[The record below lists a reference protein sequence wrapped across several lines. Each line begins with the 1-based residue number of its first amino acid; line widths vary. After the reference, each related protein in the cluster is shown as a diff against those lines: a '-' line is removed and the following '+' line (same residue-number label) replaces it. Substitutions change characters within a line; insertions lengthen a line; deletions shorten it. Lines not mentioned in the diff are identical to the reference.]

1 MTLTLSPTQ
10 NPWSGTRIIAFKRR
24 MESDSKT
31 KAGKLE
37 GKMQEGVKTLSVS
50 YLSVLV
56 SKETRF
62 TGEQTDKEDFK
73 LLCWTLSSPSLSP
86 G

>member
-1 MTLTLSPTQ
+1 
-10 NPWSGTRIIAFKRR
+10 
-24 MESDSKT
+24 
-31 KAGKLE
+31 
-37 GKMQEGVKTLSVS
+37 MQEGVKTLSVS

-62 TGEQTDKEDFK
+62 TGEQTDKEDSK

>member
-1 MTLTLSPTQ
+1 
-10 NPWSGTRIIAFKRR
+10 
-24 MESDSKT
+24 MESYSKT

-50 YLSVLV
+50 YLSV

-62 TGEQTDKEDFK
+62 TGEQTDKEDSK